1 MVDIFLAK
9 FSNEL
14 KNRFSNIPN
23 KTGTVTIKNILR
35 AMSKS
40 EVPWFDR
47 LVPRSDNE
55 IPKINGIVIT
65 LKMLIT
71 AVKEID
77 NATSPFAK
85 EVSILEVAP
94 PGAAASIIT
103 PMAISGDNGQIE
115 TKMIA
120 TIGKI
125 INWEKKP
132 IKNSLGLINILVK
145 SFKERPSPK
154 ENIINARAIGRTTSV
169 TIFMKINYHLIP

>member
-1 MVDIFLAK
+1 
-9 FSNEL
+9 
-14 KNRFSNIPN
+14 
-23 KTGTVTIKNILR
+23 
-35 AMSKS
+35 
-40 EVPWFDR
+40 
-47 LVPRSDNE
+47 
-55 IPKINGIVIT
+55 
-65 LKMLIT
+65 MLIT

-125 INWEKKP
+125 IN
-132 IKNSLGLINILVK
+132 
-145 SFKERPSPK
+145 
-154 ENIINARAIGRTTSV
+154 
-169 TIFMKINYHLIP
+169 